1 MDVTLAKTHAETQSS
16 DCLVIAVYEGKK
28 LSPTAKQLDKACG
41 GKLSALLKRGDL
53 EGKAGQTLL
62 LHDLDGIKSPRLLLV
77 GCGKEKDVS
86 LTGYQNIIR
95 TASQQIANNGIKDA
109 TYYLAEVN
117 LKLKEKDLNWKIRRI
132 TETLLHSL
140 YKFEQLK
147 SNKDKHKPKLRK
159 VVLHVDSKSDINR
172 GRRAVAEASAI
183 AAGTTLARD
192 LGNLPGN
199 ICTPTYLANQ
209 AKKIGNE
216 YKNIKVTVHNEAQ
229 IKKLKM
235 GAFLSVAKG
244 SREPAK
250 LIVMEY
256 RGLTAKD
263 KPHVLVGKGI
273 TFDAGG
279 ISIKPSAKMDE
290 MKFDMCGAASVIGTM
305 KTIAEL
311 QPKIN
316 VVAIVPSCE
325 NLPDGNA
332 NKPGDIVTS
341 MSGQTI
347 EILNTDAEGRLIL
360 CDALTYAEKFKPQ
373 SVLDVA
379 TLTGACVVAL
389 GHQASAVLGN
399 DDKVINR
406 VLDASTDTG
415 DRAWQMPLWEE
426 YQQQLDSNFA
436 DMANIGGPAA
446 GTITAACFLSRY
458 TEKLKWAHLDIAGV
472 AWDSGANKG
481 ATGRPVTLL
490 SQYLLNQCKK

>member
-1 MDVTLAKTHAETQSS
+1 MDVTLATTQAEQQAS
-16 DCLVIAVYEGKK
+16 DCLVVAIYDGKK
-28 LSPTAKQLDKACG
+28 LSPTARRLDKASEG
-41 GKLSALLKRGDL
+41 GISRLLKRGDL
-53 EGKAGQTLL
+53 DGSNGQSLL
-62 LHDLDGIKSPRLLLV
+62 LHDINGIKTPRILLV
-77 GCGKEKDVS
+77 GCGKEKDIS
-86 LTGYQNIIR
+86 LTAFKKIISSA
-95 TASQQIANNGIKDA
+95 TKQIANGGIKQA
-109 TYYLAEVN
+109 VFYLNEIVI
-117 LKLKEKDLNWKIRRI
+117 KDQDLNWKIRRT
-132 TETLLHSL
+132 TETIFHSL
-140 YKFEQLK
+140 YTFDQLK
-147 SNKDKHKPKLRK
+147 SSKTKKTSLRK
-159 VVLHVDSKSDINR
+159 IILHVENKTELNR
-172 GRRAVAEASAI
+172 SRQPLAEAKAI
-183 AAGTTLARD
+183 ASGTSLARD

-199 ICTPTYLANQ
+199 ICTPTYLANT
-209 AKKIGNE
+209 AKQIAKGHNKFKVNVLNE
-216 YKNIKVTVHNEAQ
+216 VQ

-235 GAFLSVAKG
+235 GSFLSVAKG

-250 LIVMEY
+250 LIVIEY
-256 RGLTAKD
+256 RGLTSKD

-290 MKFDMCGAASVIGTM
+290 MKYDMCGAASVIGTM

-316 VVAIVPSCE
+316 VIAIVPSCE

-373 SVLDVA
+373 SVVDVA

-389 GHQASAVLGN
+389 GNQTAAVLGN
-399 DDKVINR
+399 NELVIKKI
-406 VLDASTDTG
+406 LDAGNATG
-415 DRAWQMPLWEE
+415 DRAWQMPLWPE
-426 YQQQLDSNFA
+426 YDEQLQSNFA
-436 DMANIGGPAA
+436 DMANIGGPGA

-458 TEKLKWAHLDIAGV
+458 AKKLKWAHLDIAGV
-472 AWDSGANKG
+472 AWDSGAEKG

>member
-1 MDVTLAKTHAETQSS
+1 MDVSLAITQAEQQSS
-16 DCLVIAVYEGKK
+16 DCLVVAVFEGKK
-28 LSPTAKQLDKACG
+28 LSPTATLLDKACDG
-41 GKLSALLKRGDL
+41 GISRLVKRGDL
-53 EGKAGQTLL
+53 EGKSGQTLL
-62 LHDLDGIKSPRLLLV
+62 LHDLPNLKANRILLV
-77 GCGKEKDVS
+77 GCGKEKEMT
-86 LTGYQNIIR
+86 LTTFNSIIR
-95 TASQQIANNGIKDA
+95 SATQQVVNSKCKEAVYYFNEIDFKDQ
-109 TYYLAEVN
+109 
-117 LKLKEKDLNWKIRRI
+117 DLSWKIRRT
-132 TETLLHSL
+132 TETLIHSL
-140 YKFEQLK
+140 YKFDQLK
-147 SNKDKHKPKLRK
+147 SDKDKNKPSLRK
-159 VVLHVDSKSDINR
+159 VILHVQNKTELKQ
-172 GRRAVAEASAI
+172 GRKALDEARAI
-183 AAGTTLARD
+183 ASGTQLARD

-199 ICTPTYLANQ
+199 ICTPSYLANQ
-209 AKKIGNE
+209 AKHIAKGC
-216 YKNIKVTVHNEAQ
+216 KQLKVTVLNETQ

-235 GAFLSVAKG
+235 GSFLSVAKG
-244 SREPAK
+244 SREAPK
-250 LIVMEY
+250 LIIMEY
-256 RGLTAKD
+256 RGLTAND

-305 KTIAEL
+305 KTLAEL

-373 SVLDVA
+373 SVIDVA

-389 GHQASAVLGN
+389 GHQAAAVLGN
-399 DDKVINR
+399 DEKVISKI
-406 VLDASTDTG
+406 LDAGTTTG
-415 DRAWQMPLWEE
+415 DRAWQMPLWDE
-426 YQQQLDSNFA
+426 YQEQLNSNFA
-436 DMANIGGPAA
+436 DMANIGGPSA

-458 TEKLKWAHLDIAGV
+458 AKKLKWAHLDIAGV
-472 AWDSGANKG
+472 AWDSGQNKG

>member
-1 MDVTLAKTHAETQSS
+1 MEVTLTSTPAEQQQT
-16 DCLVIAVYEGKK
+16 DCLVVAIFEGKK
-28 LSPTAKQLDKACG
+28 LSATARQLDQACKG
-41 GKLSALLKRGDL
+41 GISRLLKRGDMEGQSGQSLLVHDL
-53 EGKAGQTLL
+53 EGITA
-62 LHDLDGIKSPRLLLV
+62 PRTILI
-77 GCGKEKDVS
+77 GCGKEKDLS
-86 LTGYQNIIR
+86 LTAFNAIVR
-95 TASQQIANNGIKDA
+95 NATQQVVSANCATA
-109 TYYLAEVN
+109 TYYFNDINVPQREL
-117 LKLKEKDLNWKIRRI
+117 DWKIRRT

-140 YKFEQLK
+140 YKFDQLK
-147 SNKDKHKPKLRK
+147 TGKDKSRPRLRK
-159 VVLHVDSKSDINR
+159 VALHVADKPALTR
-172 GRRAVAEASAI
+172 GRRAVDEAVAI
-183 AAGTTLARD
+183 AHGASLARD

-199 ICTPTYLANQ
+199 ICTPTYLANE
-209 AKKIGNE
+209 AKKLGRDHARL
-216 YKNIKVTVHNEAQ
+216 KVSVLDEAQ

-235 GAFLSVAKG
+235 GSFLSVAKG

-256 RGLTAKD
+256 RGLGTKD

-279 ISIKPSAKMDE
+279 ISIKPAAKMDE

-305 KTIAEL
+305 KTIASL
-311 QPKIN
+311 QAKIN
-316 VVAIVPSCE
+316 VVAIIPSCE

-373 SVLDVA
+373 SVIDVA

-389 GHQASAVLGN
+389 GHQAAAVLGN
-399 DDKVINR
+399 DEKLIGKI
-406 VLDASTDTG
+406 LEAGTDTG

-426 YQQQLDSNFA
+426 YQEQLNSNFA

-458 TEKLKWAHLDIAGV
+458 AKNLKWAHLDIAGV
-472 AWDSGANKG
+472 AWDSGNNKG